1 MLPIQALSFSLAVT
15 NHVAIGVGEEVP
27 LCLPSHQSCSQAALQ
42 AKDMPLL
49 SSRWTTA
56 TAYVSGV
63 VAVNVGFSHHP
74 ELDWFW
80 SLLVGGVLALRDGA
94 QRSWGHAVLLW
105 MLVGA
110 GLSYWLGNP
119 AVAIA
124 SVSAF
129 LISESVDW
137 GVYTTTRRPFAERV
151 WRSVLAS
158 SPVDTAVFLH
168 LADLWSWELFAIGAG
183 SKILAGALI
192 SLSLQRRVQARD

>member
-1 MLPIQALSFSLAVT
+1 MKQL
-15 NHVAIGVGEEVP
+15 IGMP
-27 LCLPSHQSCSQAALQ
+27 AAL
-42 AKDMPLL
+42 
-49 SSRWTTA
+49 T
-56 TAYVSGV
+56 YVSGV

-74 ELDWFW
+74 ELDWLW
-80 SLLVGGVLALRDGA
+80 SLMVGGVLALRDAA
-94 QRSWGHAVLLW
+94 QRSWGHTVLLW

-110 GLSYWLGNP
+110 ALSYWLGNP

-137 GVYTTTRRPFAERV
+137 LVYTTTHRPFAERV

-168 LADLWSWELFAIGAG
+168 LAHLWSWHLFLIGAG
-183 SKILAGALI
+183 SKIMAGALI
-192 SLSLQRRVQARD
+192 NLSLRHRMPWWSRGQQT

>member
-1 MLPIQALSFSLAVT
+1 MRSAPEARLDTENPPQLGVRFTRWAAAV
-15 NHVAIGVGEEVP
+15 
-27 LCLPSHQSCSQAALQ
+27 
-42 AKDMPLL
+42 
-49 SSRWTTA
+49 
-56 TAYVSGV
+56 AYVSGV
-63 VAVNVGFSHHP
+63 VAVNVGFSHQP
-74 ELDWFW
+74 ELDWLW

-94 QRSWGHAVLLW
+94 QRNWGHRVLLW
-105 MLVGA
+105 MLAGA
-110 GLSYWLGNP
+110 ALSYWLGNP

-137 GVYTTTRRPFAERV
+137 IVYTTTHRPFAERV

-168 LADLWSWELFAIGAG
+168 LADLWSWQLFAIGAG

-192 SLSLQRRVQARD
+192 SASLQQQANHRRRTGP